1 MKFLVFIF
9 SLLLIFSC
17 SDLSRGTQLKTVV
30 SLRQTV
36 DSVETVLIE
45 NTFEEVDRYFKDAKI
60 VESRIKE
67 NYNSDTISLELAT
80 KIDRYKEM
88 MKNTLLLK
96 KNYGNI
102 ISDVEKLQLNL
113 EHLQE
118 DIDHGNGD
126 RSKYD
131 EYLIKEQKNVQLVRG
146 LLVEYVST
154 RKEIID
160 NYKNLH
166 DDVYNFSFDLITN

>member
-17 SDLSRGTQLKTVV
+17 SDLSRGTQLKTVI

-45 NTFEEVDRYFKDAKI
+45 NTLEEVDRYFKDAKI

-80 KIDRYKEM
+80 KIDRYKDM
-88 MKNTLLLK
+88 MKNTVLLK
-96 KNYGNI
+96 AVG
-102 ISDVEKLQLNL
+102 
-113 EHLQE
+113 
-118 DIDHGNGD
+118 
-126 RSKYD
+126 
-131 EYLIKEQKNVQLVRG
+131 
-146 LLVEYVST
+146 
-154 RKEIID
+154 
-160 NYKNLH
+160 
-166 DDVYNFSFDLITN
+166 

>member
-17 SDLSRGTQLKTVV
+17 SDLSRGTQLKTVI

-45 NTFEEVDRYFKDAKI
+45 NTLEEVDRYFKDAKI

-80 KIDRYKEM
+80 KIDRYKDM
-88 MKNTLLLK
+88 MKNTVLLK

-118 DIDHGNGD
+118 DIDLGNGD

-131 EYLIKEQKNVQLVRG
+131 EYLVKEQKNVQLVRD
-146 LLVEYVST
+146 LLIEYVLT

-166 DDVYNFSFDLITN
+166 DDVYNFSFELITN

>member
-17 SDLSRGTQLKTVV
+17 SDLSRGTQLKTVI

-45 NTFEEVDRYFKDAKI
+45 NTLEEVDRYFKDAKI

-80 KIDRYKEM
+80 KIDRYKDM
-88 MKNTLLLK
+88 MKNTVLLK

-118 DIDHGNGD
+118 DIDLGNGD

-131 EYLIKEQKNVQLVRG
+131 EYLVKEQKNVQLVRD
-146 LLVEYVST
+146 LLIEYVLT
-154 RKEIID
+154 RKEIIE

-166 DDVYNFSFDLITN
+166 DDVYNFSFELITN

>member
-45 NTFEEVDRYFKDAKI
+45 NTLEEVDRYFKDAKI

-88 MKNTLLLK
+88 IKNTLLLK
-96 KNYGNI
+96 RNYGNI

-118 DIDHGNGD
+118 DIDLGNGD

-131 EYLIKEQKNVQLVRG
+131 EYLVKEQKNVQLVRG
-146 LLVEYVST
+146 LLIEYVST

>member
-1 MKFLVFIF
+1 MKLLVFIF

-80 KIDRYKEM
+80 KIDRYKET
-88 MKNTLLLK
+88 MKTSLRLK
-96 KNYGNI
+96 KSYGNI
-102 ISDVEKLQLNL
+102 ISDVEKLQLKL
-113 EHLQE
+113 EQLQE
-118 DIDHGNGD
+118 DIDFGNGD

-131 EYLIKEQKNVQLVRG
+131 EYISKEQDNIETLRN
-146 LLVEYVST
+146 LLMDYVT
-154 RKEIID
+154 VRKEIIE

>member
-1 MKFLVFIF
+1 MKLLVFIF

-80 KIDRYKEM
+80 KIDRYKET
-88 MKNTLLLK
+88 MKTSLRLK
-96 KNYGNI
+96 KSYGNI

-113 EHLQE
+113 EQLQE
-118 DIDHGNGD
+118 DIDLGNGD

-131 EYLIKEQKNVQLVRG
+131 EYLLKEQENIETLRN
-146 LLVEYVST
+146 LLTDYVT
-154 RKEIID
+154 VRKEIIA
-160 NYKNLH
+160 NFKNLH

>member
-17 SDLSRGTQLKTVV
+17 SDLSRGTQLKTVI

-45 NTFEEVDRYFKDAKI
+45 NTLEEVDRYFKDAKI

-67 NYNSDTISLELAT
+67 NYNYDTISLELAT
-80 KIDRYKEM
+80 KIDRYKDM
-88 MKNTLLLK
+88 MKNTVLLK

-118 DIDHGNGD
+118 DIDLGNGD

-131 EYLIKEQKNVQLVRG
+131 EYLVKEQKNVQLVRD
-146 LLVEYVST
+146 LLIEYVLT
-154 RKEIID
+154 RKEIIE

-166 DDVYNFSFDLITN
+166 DDVYNFSFELITN

>member
-67 NYNSDTISLELAT
+67 NYNSDTISLELAN

-118 DIDHGNGD
+118 DIDLGNGD